1 MVHMSRPRL
10 IFPLIVLTF
19 GLIGLLAA
27 CGRGDET
34 VPQFVVDEQVQ
45 VTCSDECAAH
55 GQCGALVDD
64 ARVVLASEGG
74 PAVTLH
80 DRLFVE
86 ETLVTILE
94 LSQRELIAARD
105 GAPLLGQA
113 TPFPHVFYRV
123 SSESKTAWVSEWC
136 LARP

>member
-1 MVHMSRPRL
+1 MSRPRL

-19 GLIGLLAA
+19 GLIGLLTA

-34 VPQFVVDEQVQ
+34 TPQFVVDEQVQ
-45 VTCSDECAAH
+45 VTCSDECASH

-64 ARVVLASEGG
+64 ARAVLASEGG

-86 ETLVTILE
+86 GTIVTILE

-105 GAPLLGQA
+105 SVPLIGQA
-113 TPFPHVFYRV
+113 TPFPHAFYRV
-123 SSESKTAWVSEWC
+123 SDEGKTAWVSEWC